1 MITVVVRFLAGVVT
15 DLGLLVGVYF
25 SMKALIIVNVVWKG
39 TGALF
44 DILHGATY
52 FPS

>member
-1 MITVVVRFLAGVVT
+1 MLVVRFLAGVVT
-15 DLGLLVGVYF
+15 DVGLLVGVYF
-25 SMKALIIVNVVWKG
+25 GMKALIIVNVVWKG

-44 DILHGATY
+44 DIIHGITY